1 MRAVLAREVG
11 ETQVQSAL
19 EANKSGWRGRAELI
33 DNLKFV
39 SKPDFLNI
47 FISSVKIVVAPS
59 KYCKI
64 WSTIK
69 KLQQLNSPPPYLTM
83 TVI

>member
-11 ETQVQSAL
+11 EAQVQSAL

-39 SKPDFLNI
+39 SKSGLLKI
-47 FISSVKIVVAPS
+47 FTSVKTAVAPS
-59 KYCKI
+59 RFCKI

-69 KLQQLNSPPPYLTM
+69 KL
-83 TVI
+83 

>member
-39 SKPDFLNI
+39 SQSDFLNI
-47 FISSVKIVVAPS
+47 FTSVKIAVVLS

-69 KLQQLNSPPPYLTM
+69 KLQQLNSLPPYLTM